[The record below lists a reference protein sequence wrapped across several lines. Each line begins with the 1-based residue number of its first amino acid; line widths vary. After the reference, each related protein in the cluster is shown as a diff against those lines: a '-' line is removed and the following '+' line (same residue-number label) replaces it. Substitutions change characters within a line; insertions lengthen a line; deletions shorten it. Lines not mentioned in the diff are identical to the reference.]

1 MNHIIDLRSDTVTK
15 PSKEMRKVMAEAKV
29 GDDVFGDDPTVNLL
43 QEKVANMLEKEAS
56 LFVPSGTMAN
66 LIAILTHTNPGD
78 EIIMEKESHTFNYE
92 VGGAATLAGVQINP
106 LVGERGIL
114 EKEQIEEAIRM
125 PNVHIPQ
132 TTLIC
137 LENTHNRG
145 CGSIYPLEG
154 IQAISQLAQQRKL
167 KTHLDGARIF
177 NACVA
182 TGIDV
187 KEYAKFFDSLTFC
200 FSKGLAAPVGSILA
214 GSNEFIEKAHRY
226 RKMLGGGMRQVG
238 ILAAA
243 AIYALDNNVERL
255 ADDHLFAKILANELV
270 KIDGFQ
276 VNPEH
281 VETNILVFDVSN
293 SRFSVNQVVEK
304 MAEKG
309 VLLVPFGAT
318 VVRAVTSL
326 AVTREDIKKAIEI
339 FTQVFC

>member
-1 MNHIIDLRSDTVTK
+1 MIDLRSDTVTK
-15 PSKEMRKVMAEAKV
+15 PSNEMRLAMAEANV

-43 QEKVANMLEKEAS
+43 QEKVADMLEKDAA

-66 LIAILTHTNPGD
+66 LIAILTHTSPGD
-78 EIIMEKESHTFNYE
+78 EVIMEKESHTFNYE
-92 VGGAATLAGVQINP
+92 VGGAAALAGVQINP
-106 LVGERGIL
+106 LVGDRGIL
-114 EKEQIEEAIRM
+114 EKDQIEEAIRM

-145 CGSIYPLEG
+145 GGAIYPMEK
-154 IQAISQLAQQRKL
+154 IQAIFQLVEERKL

-182 TGIDV
+182 KGIDV
-187 KEYAKFFDSLTFC
+187 KEYAKYFDSLTFC
-200 FSKGLAAPVGSILA
+200 FSKGLGAPVGSILA
-214 GSNEFIEKAHRY
+214 GSKEFIEKAHRY

-243 AIYALDNNVERL
+243 AIYALDNNIKRL
-255 ADDHLFAKILANELV
+255 AEDHLHAKMLANELA

-281 VETNILVFDVSN
+281 VETNIVVFDVSN
-293 SRFSVNQVVEK
+293 SGFSVNEVVQK
-304 MAEKG
+304 MQDNG

-318 VVRAVTSL
+318 LVRAVTSL
-326 AVTREDIKKAIEI
+326 AVSREEIEKAIEI
-339 FTQVFC
+339 FYRVFG

>member
-1 MNHIIDLRSDTVTK
+1 LKNIIDLRSDTVTK
-15 PSKEMRKVMAEAKV
+15 PSFEMRTVMAEAKV

-43 QEKVANMLEKEAS
+43 QEKVAEMLKKEAA

-92 VGGAATLAGVQINP
+92 VGGAAALAGVQINP
-106 LVGERGIL
+106 LIGDRGIL
-114 EKEQIEEAIRM
+114 EKDQIEEAIRE

-132 TTLIC
+132 TKLIC

-145 CGSIYPLEG
+145 SGSIYPLEK
-154 IQAISQLAQQRKL
+154 IQAISELAEQRQL

-182 TGIDV
+182 TGIAV
-187 KEYAKFFDSLTFC
+187 KEYAKHFDSLTFC
-200 FSKGLAAPVGSILA
+200 FSKGLGAPVGSILA
-214 GSNEFIEKAHRY
+214 GSKEFIEKAHRY

-243 AIYALDNNVERL
+243 AIYALDNNIERL
-255 ADDHLFAKILANELV
+255 AEDHLHAKMLAIELA
-270 KIDGFQ
+270 KIDGFH

-281 VETNILVFDVSN
+281 AETNIVVFDVSK
-293 SRFSVNQVVEK
+293 SRVSVNQVVEK
-304 MAEKG
+304 MEENG

-318 VVRAVTSL
+318 LVRAVTSL
-326 AVTREDIKKAIEI
+326 AVTREDIEKAIEI
-339 FTQVFC
+339 FNQVFG

>member
-177 NACVA
+177 NDCVA
-182 TGIDV
+182 T
-187 KEYAKFFDSLTFC
+187 
-200 FSKGLAAPVGSILA
+200 
-214 GSNEFIEKAHRY
+214 
-226 RKMLGGGMRQVG
+226 
-238 ILAAA
+238 
-243 AIYALDNNVERL
+243 
-255 ADDHLFAKILANELV
+255 
-270 KIDGFQ
+270 
-276 VNPEH
+276 
-281 VETNILVFDVSN
+281 
-293 SRFSVNQVVEK
+293 
-304 MAEKG
+304 
-309 VLLVPFGAT
+309 
-318 VVRAVTSL
+318 
-326 AVTREDIKKAIEI
+326 
-339 FTQVFC
+339 